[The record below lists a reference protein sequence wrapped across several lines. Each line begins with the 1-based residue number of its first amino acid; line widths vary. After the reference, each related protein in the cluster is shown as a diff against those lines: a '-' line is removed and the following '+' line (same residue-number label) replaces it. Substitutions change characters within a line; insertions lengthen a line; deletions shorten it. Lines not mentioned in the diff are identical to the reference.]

1 MSKVPIEAAMWIL
14 LTNEEA
20 EELDAYKTLIDL
32 NNLEYDDM
40 LNEYYAVK

>member
-1 MSKVPIEAAMWIL
+1 MSKVHIEASMLIL
-14 LTNEEA
+14 LANEEA
-20 EELDAYKTLIDL
+20 EELDAYKTPIDL